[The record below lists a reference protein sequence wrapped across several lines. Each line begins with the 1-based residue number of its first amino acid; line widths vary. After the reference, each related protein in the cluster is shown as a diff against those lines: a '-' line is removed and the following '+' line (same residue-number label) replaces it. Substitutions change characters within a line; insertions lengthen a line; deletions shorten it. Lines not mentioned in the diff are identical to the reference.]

1 MRVGCIEDRWIVL
14 TRILDRACFVLGKS
28 FLPISIVYTYLFQ
41 GLAIARRTL
50 GFRLLQSFLELAL
63 RLFLPVFLVQILP
76 FMFVADMR
84 DVAGACAALRRRR
97 VAVDVRR
104 PCSAHRDGGRQCGSP
119 FFFWASWP
127 RGPAAPGLRSPY
139 TRFLRRWGLSPFS
152 TINMSMIFAAS
163 RASLRAAQAPS
174 MALRRSLHIE
184 NTVENVRIR
193 CHTNLSRLV
202 CTQPSAS

>member
-127 RGPAAPGLRSPY
+127 RGPAAPGLLALHPL
-139 TRFLRRWGLSPFS
+139 F
-152 TINMSMIFAAS
+152 
-163 RASLRAAQAPS
+163 ASLGAFAFLYHQHVDDFRCFACFAPCRPG
-174 MALRRSLHIE
+174 ALDGSSPLAPHREHRGE
-184 NTVENVRIR
+184 
-193 CHTNLSRLV
+193 
-202 CTQPSAS
+202 CTYTMPY